1 MFSPSPENTNYLTL
15 DTSNITK
22 YNIENKKSKNLWEF
36 VERDEV
42 VMVGFCLPDG
52 PLRDGKQLVGGDV
65 GADHHGED
73 RPHLPHEMKFLQWNF
88 IFGAC
93 VKSVTWFTYKRK
105 GYALKVYHYLIET
118 IKMKVCM

>member
-73 RPHLPHEMKFLQWNF
+73 RQHLLPLRYW
-88 IFGAC
+88 
-93 VKSVTWFTYKRK
+93 
-105 GYALKVYHYLIET
+105 
-118 IKMKVCM
+118 